1 MDIDIDK
8 RKFLFTH
15 KSNRKKKLKNKRG
28 EQSRA
33 ANPRLGGGPYF
44 IYEQQ
49 KP

>member
-15 KSNRKKKLKNKRG
+15 KSNRKKKIEKQERRA
-28 EQSRA
+28 EQSS
-33 ANPRLGGGPYF
+33 
-44 IYEQQ
+44 